1 MLPGLSTMLRMA
13 TVKWPSSA
21 YLTASSNVSEPIR
34 QSCILFCIYSIC
46 VSTSHLALL
55 KANQHTMHLC
65 LRGYRC
71 HSSLECIS
79 STSCED
85 RLLHLVL
92 SGSMMLASFAG
103 LCKILLSPLHG
114 LYFKLQEPDLVVFWG
129 SVRHELILVLSL
141 LSRDLF
147 HSFCMKA

>member
-1 MLPGLSTMLRMA
+1 MLRMA

-21 YLTASSNVSEPIR
+21 YLTASSTVLQPIP
-34 QSCILFCIYSIC
+34 QSCVSLCIYTIC
-46 VSTSHLALL
+46 VFPQAASHLALL

-85 RLLHLVL
+85 RLLHLML
-92 SGSMMLASFAG
+92 SGLVEACLLHLRGSAKSSCPHCMVFTTSCQNGTSWYSGVASAM
-103 LCKILLSPLHG
+103 S
-114 LYFKLQEPDLVVFWG
+114 
-129 SVRHELILVLSL
+129 
-141 LSRDLF
+141 
-147 HSFCMKA
+147 